1 MVAFDL
7 GMAAGADGLELDV
20 QLSADGQVVAIHDET
35 LDRSTRS
42 TGPVSRKTAA
52 ELDAVD
58 ATPRYGIDLE
68 LTWTGAR
75 AGLPLL
81 HDVLTRHSS
90 ASTIIEL
97 KGNRPALG
105 PAVVDVVRAVGAQGR
120 VVVASFST
128 AVLAAAREA
137 GPELATSASRD
148 EGLRALQCSW
158 AGLPF
163 PRRRLYSAFQV
174 PERSGRLKVASRRF
188 VRAVHR
194 AGCAVQ
200 VWTVNEEADM
210 RRLLDVGVD
219 GLITDRPDLAVRVRD
234 AWVAERHHREHS
246 R

>member
-7 GMAAGADGLELDV
+7 GIAAGADGLELDV
-20 QLSADGQVVAIHDET
+20 HLSADGQVVAIHDAT

-42 TGPVSRKTAA
+42 SGTVSQKTAA
-52 ELDAVD
+52 ELGALD
-58 ATPRYGIDLE
+58 ATPFYGIDLE
-68 LTWTGAR
+68 LPWTGAR

-81 HDVLTRHSS
+81 RDVLERHPL
-90 ASTIIEL
+90 AATIIEL
-97 KGNRPALG
+97 KGSTPALG
-105 PAVVDVVRAVGAQGR
+105 PAVVDVVRAAGAEAR
-120 VVVASFST
+120 VCLASFSSG
-128 AVLAAAREA
+128 VLSAARMA
-137 GPELATSASRD
+137 GPELATSASRE

-158 AGLPF
+158 TGLPF
-163 PRRRLYSAFQV
+163 PRRRVYSAFQV

-210 RRLLDVGVD
+210 RRLMDLGVD

-234 AWVAERHHREHS
+234 AWVAERHHAGHS